1 MAITRKLPESAKQR
15 LRDEPD
21 AWLTSIRADGQPQ
34 SSVIWFWWDDGGV
47 WIRSQPETG
56 KLTNIRHQPRVS
68 VNLNTD
74 GRGGA
79 VVTLE
84 GTAELVAD
92 LPGAVRE
99 QYLMKYGRQIRTS
112 LRTTPQE
119 FLADYSTTI
128 RVEVDRVRAW

>member
-34 SSVIWFWWDDGGV
+34 SSVIWFWWDDGVV
-47 WIRSQPETG
+47 WIRSQPETR

-74 GRGGA
+74 GHGGA

-99 QYLMKYGRQIRTS
+99 QYLMKYGVRSEPACEQ
-112 LRTTPQE
+112 LRKSSWLTTRRP
-119 FLADYSTTI
+119 SG
-128 RVEVDRVRAW
+128 